1 LNRRELIQSLLGTVA
16 SYSLLGTLFARDA
29 FSSAVRPITD
39 RWVKDLN
46 EMSRDLSAGRI
57 TPIQWQAKT
66 AELYR
71 RIETAELLAAV
82 DFDKLTAGFE
92 YPDLGVSTRRVEF
105 PRLGGL
111 PRDVAFL
118 GKVFGMSRDRAIIP
132 HGHKNMVSCHYVLK
146 GEFRLRQYDKVEETE
161 HHMVIVPTVDEV
173 ARTGSFSSISDDR
186 NNVHWLRATTETAFT
201 FDVLVLDLKGKPAD
215 VNNID
220 PYDAEKV
227 SGNRLRVRKLSVD
240 EALHK
245 YGHDTHHA
253 DLPRRNDSA

>member
-16 SYSLLGTLFARDA
+16 SYSLLETLFTRDA

-46 EMSRDLSAGRI
+46 EMSRDLRAGRI
-57 TPIQWQAKT
+57 TPVQWQAKT

-71 RIETAELLAAV
+71 RIETAELLAAI

-111 PRDVAFL
+111 PQDVAFL
-118 GKVFGMSRDRAIIP
+118 SKIFGMSRDRAIIP

-146 GEFRLRQYDKVEETE
+146 GELRLRQYDKVEETE
-161 HHMVIVPTVDEV
+161 HHMVIEPTVDEM

-186 NNVHWLRATTETAFT
+186 NNVHWLRATTGTAFT

-215 VNNID
+215 VNSID
-220 PYDAEKV
+220 PYAAEKV
-227 SGNRLRVRKLSVD
+227 SGGRLRVRKLSVD

-253 DLPRRNDSA
+253 DLPRRNDPA